1 MAGTATL
8 ATVAALVLGFHTI
21 PVPDDVSVQ
30 ASFSLQGYVSDT
42 DHTLLDEP
50 GFDPETDTLRPSAR
64 VSFVAPATG
73 LCVLAET
80 ETVDG
85 KTQYAITGRIDAVQG
100 ERVYKRAVLL
110 TADDL
115 QGDDWQASVKQRY
128 RIVAACMKDD
138 QLVWSSFYEIP
149 VPQQTSQI

>member
-1 MAGTATL
+1 MAATATL
-8 ATVAALVLGFHTI
+8 ASVAMLVLGFHTI

-30 ASFSLQGYVSDT
+30 STFPLQGYVSDT
-42 DHTLLDEP
+42 DHTVIEAP

-85 KTQYAITGRIDAVQG
+85 KTQYAITGRIDATAG
-100 ERVYKRAVLL
+100 ERIFRRAVLL

-115 QGDDWQASVKQRY
+115 DGDNWQESVKQRY

-138 QLVWSSFYEIP
+138 QLVWSSFYE
-149 VPQQTSQI
+149 VPLPATSARI

>member
-1 MAGTATL
+1 MAGTAAL
-8 ATVAALVLGFHTI
+8 ATVAAIVLGFHTI
-21 PVPDDVSVQ
+21 PVPDDVNVQ
-30 ASFSLQGYVSDT
+30 STFALQGYVSDA
-42 DHTLLDEP
+42 DHTVVDEP

-85 KTQYAITGRIDAVQG
+85 KTQYAITGRVDAVQG
-100 ERVYKRAVLL
+100 ERVFKRAVLL

-138 QLVWSSFYEIP
+138 KLVWSSFYEIP
-149 VPQQTSQI
+149 LASESLKT

>member
-1 MAGTATL
+1 MAATATL
-8 ATVAALVLGFHTI
+8 ASVAMLVLGFHTI

-30 ASFSLQGYVSDT
+30 STFSLQGFVSDT
-42 DHTLLDEP
+42 DHTVVDQP

-85 KTQYAITGRIDAVQG
+85 KTQYAITGRIDATAG
-100 ERVYKRAVLL
+100 ERVFRRAVLL

-115 QGDDWQASVKQRY
+115 SGDNWQAAVKQRY

-138 QLVWSSFYEIP
+138 QLMWSSFYEVPIP
-149 VPQQTSQI
+149 ANTAQL

>member
-8 ATVAALVLGFHTI
+8 AGVAMLVLGFHTI
-21 PVPDDVSVQ
+21 PVPDDVNVQ
-30 ASFSLQGYVSDT
+30 TTFNLQGYVSDT
-42 DHTLLDEP
+42 DHTVIDEP

-64 VSFVAPATG
+64 VSFIAPATG

-85 KTQYAITGRIDAVQG
+85 KTQYAITGRIDATQG
-100 ERVYKRAVLL
+100 ERVFRRAVLL

-115 QGDDWQASVKQRY
+115 SGDDWQTSVKQRY

-138 QLVWSSFYEIP
+138 QLVWSSFYEMP
-149 VPQQTSQI
+149 LATQTSKT